1 MDDRQTRNDPVF
13 IMGAQKLT
21 DQIKPTAVVGNQW
34 TPQTLMDACI
44 HIRSLEA
51 EREVFR
57 QEASRWRGLLQDVID
72 DMTFNV
78 APSKGTMV
86 KIREAMQ

>member
-1 MDDRQTRNDPVF
+1 MSDKSDT
-13 IMGAQKLT
+13 
-21 DQIKPTAVVGNQW
+21 TAVVGDQW
-34 TPQTLMDACI
+34 TPKTLMDACI

-51 EREVFR
+51 EREIFQ

-78 APSKGTMV
+78 APSKGTMA
-86 KIREAMQ
+86 KIAEAMQNV